1 MHLVT
6 IKKCK
11 VTDRQSYF
19 RELVDAARD
28 FCLLIEHVE
37 IYENKEWLCDM
48 GRLLSRLQMS
58 MTHLDDRSIEYSYFS
73 VPDLGERFELYC
85 TLNDKLGESDAYM
98 LEFDT
103 HDDVND
109 MTGSLAGDFADIYFE
124 LKRGLN
130 LNLSEDIKQEDS
142 LVMWQTGYILV
153 WGRQLVNAQKHLFSL
168 RASNQI

>member
-1 MHLVT
+1 MS
-6 IKKCK
+6 
-11 VTDRQSYF
+11 DRNGYF
-19 RELVDAARD
+19 CELVNAASD

-37 IYENKEWLCDM
+37 IYENRQWLGDM
-48 GRLLSRLQMS
+48 GRLLSRLQMA

-85 TLNDKLGESDAYM
+85 KLNDKLGERDAYM

-103 HDDVND
+103 DDDVVD

-130 LNLSEDIKQEDS
+130 LSLSKDIKQEDS
-142 LVMWQTGYILV
+142 LLMWQTGYILV
-153 WGRQLVNAQKHLFSL
+153 WGRQLVNAQKQLFSL
-168 RASNQI
+168 RAANQI

>member
-1 MHLVT
+1 MV
-6 IKKCK
+6 
-11 VTDRQSYF
+11 
-19 RELVDAARD
+19 
-28 FCLLIEHVE
+28 
-37 IYENKEWLCDM
+37 
-48 GRLLSRLQMS
+48 RLLSRLQMAI
-58 MTHLDDRSIEYSYFS
+58 THLDDRSIEYSYFS

-85 TLNDKLGESDAYM
+85 KLSDKLGESDAYM
-98 LEFDT
+98 LEYDSN
-103 HDDVND
+103 DDVDD

-130 LNLSEDIKQEDS
+130 LILAEDVEQEDS